1 MTTLQGATAVKFV
14 LAGCVF
20 FAAASTV
27 RWVMVVSPLGRAGH
41 SRIFGSR
48 PRR

>member
-1 MTTLQGATAVKFV
+1 MTTLRGATAVEFV
-14 LAGCVF
+14 LAGGVF

-27 RWVMVVSPLGRAGH
+27 RWVMWSPHSTGTGH

-48 PRR
+48 PRT